1 LHRPAARS
9 ILNHMV
15 NYSPHLDATFGA
27 LSDPTRRAILTRL
40 ARGPASVT
48 EIASPFDMS
57 LPAVSKHVRVLE
69 DAGLVA
75 RAKKGREHTITLTPT
90 PHVDATRW
98 LTESRKFWEGTLDR
112 LADVLTQT
120 TKQEESWPPKRNSS
134 AKRRSRSSAAS
145 PRPRKPSTVPG
156 SKRKR

>member
-1 LHRPAARS
+1 
-9 ILNHMV
+9 MV

-90 PHVDATRW
+90 PLVDATRW
-98 LTESRKFWEGTLDR
+98 LTESRKFWEGALDR
-112 LADVLTQT
+112 LAEMFAETD
-120 TKQEESWPPKRNSS
+120 KEEAWPRRNSS
-134 AKRRSRSSAAS
+134 AKRRSSSSASS
-145 PRPRKPSTVPG
+145 PRRPKRSTPPG
-156 SKRKR
+156 STRKS